1 MGSFP
6 FCKCINVFGR
16 RCGRK
21 VCAGVEVKKD
31 DK

>member
-1 MGSFP
+1 MAEFP
-6 FCKCINVFGR
+6 FCKCINVHGR

-31 DK
+31 GV